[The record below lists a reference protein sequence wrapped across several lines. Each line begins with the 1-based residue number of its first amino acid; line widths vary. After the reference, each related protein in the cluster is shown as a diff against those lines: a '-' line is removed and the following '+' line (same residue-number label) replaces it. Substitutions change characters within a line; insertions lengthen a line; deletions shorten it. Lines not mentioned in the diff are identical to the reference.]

1 MQYLSQLDYSII
13 VSYFVVLAVIAVV
26 SHRLSSR
33 NLESYFLADNR
44 LPWWMLGVSG
54 MGYSLDV
61 SGTMLIVSLIYLL
74 GMRGLYI
81 EFRGG
86 VSLALICQ
94 MLWAGKWH
102 RRSGCITVAE
112 WMSFRFGETRSA
124 DMARLVTAI
133 AFIVFAVSM
142 LSYLAVGTGLFFSLF
157 LPLTPLQCSLI
168 LLGVTTAYTA
178 ASGFYGV
185 VIADL
190 IQCGL
195 IVLSIIVVVA
205 LAIRQVGDGAGFAAL
220 AESVTGMRNWTLSYP
235 NVFEAD
241 LPVGYTEYQDL
252 LKYTMFFLVLN
263 KLFING
269 FGAGHETQ
277 FFAARND
284 RECGLLACLWAS
296 LMAFRWPMMMAY
308 VVLGVILV
316 RDFFPNQGV
325 LAPAAETIRQH
336 TSASESQWREVISQI
351 KNNPQ
356 DFPSELILKL
366 RGLLGDD
373 WRSKIDLLSFAGTIN
388 AERIMPSVLL
398 YSIPTG
404 LRGLIMVALIAAL
417 MSTFDMT
424 MNKAA
429 AMFTNDIYRQFIR
442 PAARNRELMLA
453 TYSFCAALVGVSFVL
468 AYSVPN
474 INKIWGWIAMGLW
487 SGIGMPMLLRLYW
500 WRFNAMGFVVG
511 TTGGLVAAIIVLI
524 LDTYYGVRFTEVT
537 QFLLLTPVSL
547 LLSIAGTYLA
557 PPTEPAVIDNF
568 YRRTRPFGLWKKLE
582 SSLPDDIWRAMKRE
596 HRNDLMALPI
606 AFVWMVTM
614 YLLAM
619 QLLIQQWWPAAI
631 TGTIFLASVYGLYR
645 IWYRNL
651 PSEHESTSPE

>member
-1 MQYLSQLDYSII
+1 
-13 VSYFVVLAVIAVV
+13 
-26 SHRLSSR
+26 
-33 NLESYFLADNR
+33 
-44 LPWWMLGVSG
+44 
-54 MGYSLDV
+54 
-61 SGTMLIVSLIYLL
+61 
-74 GMRGLYI
+74 
-81 EFRGG
+81 
-86 VSLALICQ
+86 
-94 MLWAGKWH
+94 
-102 RRSGCITVAE
+102 
-112 WMSFRFGETRSA
+112 
-124 DMARLVTAI
+124 
-133 AFIVFAVSM
+133 
-142 LSYLAVGTGLFFSLF
+142 
-157 LPLTPLQCSLI
+157 
-168 LLGVTTAYTA
+168 
-178 ASGFYGV
+178 
-185 VIADL
+185 
-190 IQCGL
+190 
-195 IVLSIIVVVA
+195 
-205 LAIRQVGDGAGFAAL
+205 
-220 AESVTGMRNWTLSYP
+220 
-235 NVFEAD
+235 
-241 LPVGYTEYQDL
+241 
-252 LKYTMFFLVLN
+252 LN